1 MSKSNMF
8 LRTGK
13 ILGYISGCL
22 FLLLNLLAIPSLAM
36 EPEKILSL
44 SLEAQFQVDV
54 EGIKETEVYRQEESY
69 IIKAK
74 VVYQKPDFSYMLYF
88 APPIIKGRKIFD
100 NGKLRIEYIPGMNNF
115 KISSSLNSSLARK
128 RREKSLNLILANYTI
143 SQLPDEYI
151 AGREVYVISLV
162 PQYPGS
168 PGLKRWIDKETFL
181 PLKQERYNSEGKL
194 TFSSQFT
201 EIHFGKKISEE
212 ELNDIPESGENGKLI
227 PPHRVISDIEELKE
241 ISRFP
246 LSFPKYLP
254 SGYGFQ
260 EGVLLNG
267 GQRVAL
273 TYTNGLETIVLFQG
287 PPINLKIQ
295 GDREMPFGTKF
306 RTDKGKTF
314 VLIANISEE
323 ELTKIMESIE

>member
-1 MSKSNMF
+1 MRKSNIF
-8 LRTGK
+8 LPAGR
-13 ILGYISGCL
+13 ILRCIFVGL
-22 FLLLNLLAIPSLAM
+22 FLLLNLMVVPSLAM
-36 EPEKILSL
+36 EREKILCL
-44 SLEAQFQVDV
+44 SLEAQFQVDA
-54 EGIKETEVYRQEESY
+54 EGIKETQVYRQEKNY
-69 IIKAK
+69 IIRAK
-74 VVYQKPDFSYMLYF
+74 IIYRKPDFSYILYL
-88 APPIIKGRKIFD
+88 APPMIKGRRILD
-100 NGKLRIEYIPGMNNF
+100 NGKLRIEYIPGMNNP
-115 KISSSLNSSLARK
+115 KHSSSLNSSLARK

-181 PLKQERYNSEGKL
+181 PLKQERYNSKGKL

-201 EIHFGKKISEE
+201 EIHFGKRISEE
-212 ELNDIPESGENGKLI
+212 ELNDIPESGENGKLL
-227 PPHRVISDIEELKE
+227 PPHQVISDIVELKE

-254 SGYGFQ
+254 SGYSFQ
-260 EGVLLNG
+260 EGILLNG

-306 RTDKGKTF
+306 WTDKGKTF

-323 ELTKIMESIE
+323 ELTKIMESVE

>member
-1 MSKSNMF
+1 MRKSNIF
-8 LRTGK
+8 LPAGR
-13 ILGYISGCL
+13 ILRCIFIGL
-22 FLLLNLLAIPSLAM
+22 FFLLNLMVVPSLAV

-44 SLEAQFQVDV
+44 SLEAQFQVDA
-54 EGIKETEVYRQEESY
+54 EGIKETQVCRKGENY
-69 IIKAK
+69 IIRAK
-74 VVYQKPDFSYMLYF
+74 VVYQKPDFSYILYL
-88 APPIIKGRKIFD
+88 APPMIKGRRILD
-100 NGKLRIEYIPGMNNF
+100 NGKLRIEYIPGMNNP
-115 KISSSLNSSLARK
+115 KHSSSLNSSLAKSRRK
-128 RREKSLNLILANYTI
+128 KGLNLILANYTI

-254 SGYGFQ
+254 SGYSFQ

-267 GQRVAL
+267 GKRVAL